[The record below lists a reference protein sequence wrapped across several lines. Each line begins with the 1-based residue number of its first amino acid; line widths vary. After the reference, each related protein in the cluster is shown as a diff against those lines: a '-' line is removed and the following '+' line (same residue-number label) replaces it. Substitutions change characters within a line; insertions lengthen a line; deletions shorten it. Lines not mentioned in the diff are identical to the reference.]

1 MPNGTLKLYNKLTN
15 VLLVSLDILSTFN
28 IEDNLNETPSNMKVK
43 VITSNT
49 YREEFE
55 VNTIAYHEDTN
66 SWWVIKSD
74 ESSYLTT
81 GEYEHEI
88 QLVEFLEFYAYRHLP
103 NCAFAPNIYNLEDM
117 LNRLF
122 DIAKLSISVI
132 YPNFL
137 DKDKIMPFFS
147 FENFTV
153 ANAIKNI
160 SRAINAI
167 PKMSAGNPYEL
178 FTGSISF
185 SNSPPSSPSNGDY
198 WFRTDTSVL
207 YQRVDGSWVVV
218 TSSNGTTTPTT
229 ASESNLRFV
238 NTATSQ
244 LFISQS
250 FRAILTFIN
259 RNGLDNAIVNDLNT
273 QFPIAYEKNM
283 NSNDQFTTR
292 SVSNITNAKSS
303 SLVVSPQKGGYKNIS
318 IESSTYVADTAKIY
332 LPSKIDSVKQLN
344 IYPRVSLVYIT
355 FDGSNLIYNPIYKG
369 YFFDEAFWF
378 QKFEQSLT
386 TTNKI
391 KLYDLTELTV
401 TSTIYNALNALTIN
415 DFPTAKEQSL
425 VNSTDTIST
434 TYNDVESP
442 WFQNKMILKSSFD
455 FNLENTQTTKDRI
468 SYFEKNTNTITM
480 SKRFRE
486 GLSWTSLQSSID
498 MNPFYKIYRS
508 SSSIV
513 YDSLYL
519 MVDRDLA
526 GLYLN
531 KTFSPNI
538 LVQVS
543 YYPIADIKVSID
555 NDNDAQDEKFFNQS
569 GKVIDAV
576 SVSKLITSHTNDSV
590 EGTKIRNAKYGKFSY
605 KLFTGSI
612 SFSPSP
618 PSSPSNGDYWFRIDT
633 NQLYQR
639 ISGSWVVVES
649 TNGIITPIFAQE
661 ENLKFVNTATQQLFI
676 SENFLSS
683 ILPLGQLVRDSNQ
696 LYVVTQ
702 RSIDGQIKDNN
713 EYYNVIYT
721 LSRNRI
727 ARSENIVA
735 DSSVISYK
743 TPDDNLVFRS
753 QLYKDYIEL
762 SLANITPKDTPY
774 LSMAQ
779 ALVLSS
785 TLAGTNFD
793 YTVLAKNSFGTTPTI
808 VRYVK
813 NPTVFDLHKAKLMNV
828 NWQDN
833 NIIDYRVERDN
844 AQNPIQTPI
853 VYTDSLGKATNFELL
868 FCDTLQ
874 IEQANFDYN
883 EFSELDALVP
893 FGDLTQVP
901 TSFYTDDVLADGRF
915 SIRIQEDTSGGKPYQ
930 KDPFE
935 IPVFEYMIQGNDDYN
950 TLGNIVIGNDLFTTF
965 TGNIRYHYI
974 INNSTRFTSENAIKL
989 QLANNWSSVNDRR
1002 VTIDRSTNTQFDLD
1016 LFSNFSTSSRNSTA
1030 ITNVGIYAVQG
1041 GTGVVKFLFAIND
1054 YVVSGIND
1062 NSNIRVFINNWKI

>member
-15 VLLVSLDILSTFN
+15 ALLVSLDILGTFN

-49 YREEFE
+49 YREEFQ
-55 VNTIAYHEDTN
+55 VNTVAYHEDTN

-88 QLVEFLEFYAYRHLP
+88 QLVEYLEFYAYRHLP
-103 NCAFAPNIYNLEDM
+103 NCAFAPTTYTLEQM
-117 LNRLF
+117 LLRLF
-122 DIAKLSISVI
+122 DIAKLSITVV
-132 YPNFL
+132 YPTFL

-160 SRAINAI
+160 ARAINAI
-167 PKMSAGNPYEL
+167 PKMSVNL
-178 FTGSISF
+178 TGF
-185 SNSPPSSPSNGDY
+185 
-198 WFRTDTSVL
+198 V
-207 YQRVDGSWVVV
+207 
-218 TSSNGTTTPTT
+218 PT
-229 ASESNLRFV
+229 
-238 NTATSQ
+238 
-244 LFISQS
+244 
-250 FRAILTFIN
+250 LTFIN
-259 RNGLDNAIVNDLNT
+259 RNGADNAIVNVLDT

-283 NSNDQFTTR
+283 NSSDQFTTR

-318 IESSTYVADTAKIY
+318 IESSTYVANTAKVY
-332 LPSKIDSVKQLN
+332 LPSKIDSIKQLN
-344 IYPRVSLVYIT
+344 IYPRISLVYIT

-378 QKFEQSLT
+378 QKFEESLT

-391 KLYDLTELTV
+391 KLYDLTELTI

-415 DFPTAKEQSL
+415 DFPTAEEQSL

-434 TYNDVESP
+434 TYNDTESR
-442 WFQNKMILKSSFD
+442 WFKNKMVIKSNFNY
-455 FNLENTQTTKDRI
+455 NLENTETTKDRI
-468 SYFEKNTNTITM
+468 SYFETNSNAIVM

-486 GLSWTSLQSSID
+486 GLSWSSLQSSID

-508 SSSIV
+508 SNSIV

-526 GLYLN
+526 GLYSN

-590 EGTKIRNAKYGKFSY
+590 EGTKIRNARY
-605 KLFTGSI
+605 T
-612 SFSPSP
+612 SFAS
-618 PSSPSNGDYWFRIDT
+618 
-633 NQLYQR
+633 LL
-639 ISGSWVVVES
+639 
-649 TNGIITPIFAQE
+649 PI
-661 ENLKFVNTATQQLFI
+661 
-676 SENFLSS
+676 
-683 ILPLGQLVRDSNQ
+683 GQLVRDSNQ
-696 LYVVTQ
+696 IYVVTQ
-702 RSIDGQIKDNN
+702 RSIDGMVKNAN

-721 LSRNRI
+721 LSKNRI

-735 DSSVISYK
+735 DSAVISYK

-762 SLANITPKDTPY
+762 SLENINQDTPY
-774 LSMAQ
+774 LIMSK
-779 ALVLSS
+779 ALVLSE
-785 TLAGTNFD
+785 TLAGTNFA

-813 NPTVFDLHKAKLMNV
+813 NPTIFDLHKSKLMNV
-828 NWQDN
+828 NWQEN
-833 NIIDYRVERDN
+833 NILGYRLDSTGATYV
-844 AQNPIQTPI
+844 QTPI
-853 VYTDSLGKATNFELL
+853 VYTDDLGKATNFELL
-868 FCDTLQ
+868 FLDTTNLD
-874 IEQANFDYN
+874 EAVSDYN
-883 EFSELDALVP
+883 TPTVLDTLVP
-893 FGDLTQVP
+893 FTDLTQVP
-901 TSFYTDDVLADGRF
+901 TSFYTDDVLLDGRF
-915 SIRIQEDTSGGKPYQ
+915 SIRIQEDTSGGRPYQ

-935 IPVFEYMIQGNDDYN
+935 IPVFEYMIQGNDDYSDN
-950 TLGNIVIGNDLFTTF
+950 GNIVIGNDLFTTF
-965 TGNIRYHYI
+965 TGDIRYHYI

-989 QLANNWSSVNDRR
+989 QLANSWSSVNDRR
-1002 VTIDRSTNTQFDLD
+1002 TTITRTNANQMELD
-1016 LFSNFSTSSRNSTA
+1016 LFSAFNTSTRNTSL
-1030 ITNVGIYAVQG
+1030 ITNIGFYAVQG
-1041 GTGVVKFLFAIND
+1041 GTGLVKFLFAIND
-1054 YVVSGIND
+1054 YVENLTITPNND
-1062 NSNIRVFINNWKI
+1062 KSNIRVFINNWKI